1 MNDYVGKKM
10 IADTKIADGGVYFR
24 EDYLEWIPRHAYSSD
39 PRCFKVRYDEIHDIQ
54 VVPAGRKRRIDI
66 ITSSKTYSIYMHR
79 DPVFLEI
86 IRSARE
92 GKKNK
97 VPLIGEEPIFTQN
110 DLIRLDYLAQLLKDG
125 VITEEQFK
133 TEKQKIIDV
142 ALSSR

>member
-1 MNDYVGKKM
+1 
-10 IADTKIADGGVYFR
+10 
-24 EDYLEWIPRHAYSSD
+24 
-39 PRCFKVRYDEIHDIQ
+39 
-54 VVPAGRKRRIDI
+54 
-66 ITSSKTYSIYMHR
+66 MHR

-97 VPLIGEEPIFTQN
+97 APLIGEEPIFTQN

-142 ALSSR
+142 ALSSH